1 MKTEIFFRLLFLF
14 RFWGDQG
21 VCRLTTDQ
29 KDQSQMQELLWGL
42 RMD

>member
-14 RFWGDQG
+14 RIWRDQG

-29 KDQSQMQELLWGL
+29 KDQRQVQELLWGL
-42 RMD
+42 GID